1 MGLDQGAKMSATAEM
16 LFNLQKFQ
24 LLALFTSD
32 RTGRNITSAYAYA
45 WDNGVYPI
53 GNDGAHWHEPYKEQF
68 AVSEEQISELAG
80 FLDKKWSEK
89 EKISFYELEDHYDI
103 QGLASSGSE
112 WDRGTLIDACHYFY
126 LLGWFDEDF
135 WKGLVGHSDCP
146 SESHSIRREFKP
158 EDVYFL

>member
-1 MGLDQGAKMSATAEM
+1 MSATAEM

-32 RTGRNITSAYAYA
+32 RTGRNITPAYAYA

-53 GNDGAHWHEPYKEQF
+53 GNDGAQWHKPYKEQF
-68 AVSEEQISELAG
+68 AVSEEQVSELAG
-80 FLDKKWSEK
+80 LLDKKWLKK
-89 EKISFYELEDHYDI
+89 EKISFYELEDHCDI
-103 QGLASSGSE
+103 QGLSSSGSE
-112 WDRGTLIDACHYFY
+112 WDRGTLIISCHYFY
-126 LLGWFDEDF
+126 LLGWFDDDF

-146 SESHSIRREFKP
+146 SESHSIRREFTP

>member
-1 MGLDQGAKMSATAEM
+1 MPATAEM

-24 LLALFTSD
+24 LLTLFTSKSASK
-32 RTGRNITSAYAYA
+32 NITPAYAYA

-53 GNDGAHWHEPYKEQF
+53 GNDAAPWHEPYKDQF
-68 AVSEEQISELAG
+68 SVGEEQVSELAK
-80 FLDKKWSEK
+80 FLDEAWRKKENV
-89 EKISFYELEDHYDI
+89 SFYELEDHYDI
-103 QGLASSGSE
+103 QGTTHSGSE
-112 WDRGTLIDACHYFY
+112 WDRGSLISTCHYFF

-146 SESHSIRREFKP
+146 SESHSVTREFKP

>member
-1 MGLDQGAKMSATAEM
+1 MSATAEM

-32 RTGRNITSAYAYA
+32 RTGRNITPAYAYA

-53 GNDGAHWHEPYKEQF
+53 GNDGAHWHDPYKEQF
-68 AVSEEQISELAG
+68 AVSEEQVSELAR
-80 FLDKKWSEK
+80 FLDNKWLKK

-103 QGLASSGSE
+103 QGLSSSGSE
-112 WDRGTLIDACHYFY
+112 WDRGTLIISCHYFF
-126 LLGWFDEDF
+126 LLGWFDDDF

-146 SESHSIRREFKP
+146 SESHSIRRQFTP

>member
-1 MGLDQGAKMSATAEM
+1 MSATAEM
-16 LFNLQKFQ
+16 LFNIQKFQ

-32 RTGRNITSAYAYA
+32 RTGRNITPAYAYA

-68 AVSEEQISELAG
+68 AVSEEQVSELAG
-80 FLDKKWSEK
+80 FLDKKWLQK

-103 QGLASSGSE
+103 QGLSSSGSE
-112 WDRGTLIDACHYFY
+112 WDRGTLIITCHYFY
-126 LLGWFDEDF
+126 LLGWFDDDF

-146 SESHSIRREFKP
+146 SESHSIRREFTP

>member
-1 MGLDQGAKMSATAEM
+1 MSATAEM

-32 RTGRNITSAYAYA
+32 RTGRNITPAYAYA

-68 AVSEEQISELAG
+68 AVSEEQVSELAG
-80 FLDKKWSEK
+80 FLDKKWRKK

-103 QGLASSGSE
+103 QGLSSSGSE
-112 WDRGTLIDACHYFY
+112 WDRGTLIITCHYFY

-146 SESHSIRREFKP
+146 SESHSIRREFTP